1 MAVPTLE
8 QYEDLAKAL
17 CSIMRVPGVNWPN
30 PFIMDLHPNMVPLED
45 IDQVWDDFFQIDGEP
60 DIHKARLIIKVS
72 GRRCLMDISMLGRMP
87 GINPNKSEWRH
98 IGWVE
103 VME

>member
-1 MAVPTLE
+1 
-8 QYEDLAKAL
+8 
-17 CSIMRVPGVNWPN
+17 
-30 PFIMDLHPNMVPLED
+30 MDLHPNMVHHLLSGALD

-60 DIHKARLIIKVS
+60 DIHKARLIVKVS
-72 GRRCLMDISMLGRMP
+72 GRRCLMDISVLGRMP

-103 VME
+103 VTE